1 MNWDYFL
8 RQWGRIFHCNIYLV
22 ERHDSIRQVYGEQ
35 SLENE
40 KAPFPE
46 EPAFRRLLTGGQT
59 EARPVLYGEE
69 ESVLYAVLPFYEK
82 RLVMGPAA
90 LGEKNEFAAGVLAL
104 WHSMIGQELMTE
116 ELWQQ
121 KEPAGAEIREA
132 RANVQEVI
140 FQRQETELP
149 HNPYEQERRE
159 MDSIRRGDREML
171 RRSLQETYRGE
182 VGQLSRDALRQA
194 KNIAICVVTLASR
207 AAIEGGVLPEEA
219 FSMVDGY
226 ILEIEE
232 MTDPH
237 KIEAAMRQAEF
248 ELAERVEAVHATKE
262 RNELIERTKNHI
274 FQNLHSEI
282 VIGEIGHQI
291 GVSAAWLS
299 ALFHRVEGVT
309 IQQYI
314 RHEKIRLAQN
324 LLRYSDYDVKSIAN
338 YLAFCSQSHFGKAF
352 KEQTGMTPT
361 SYRAKYGNT
370 QKNENMQ
377 KNKNIQ
383 RNKKMQRNKNT

>member
-1 MNWDYFL
+1 
-8 RQWGRIFHCNIYLV
+8 
-22 ERHDSIRQVYGEQ
+22 
-35 SLENE
+35 
-40 KAPFPE
+40 
-46 EPAFRRLLTGGQT
+46 
-59 EARPVLYGEE
+59 
-69 ESVLYAVLPFYEK
+69 
-82 RLVMGPAA
+82 
-90 LGEKNEFAAGVLAL
+90 
-104 WHSMIGQELMTE
+104 
-116 ELWQQ
+116 
-121 KEPAGAEIREA
+121 
-132 RANVQEVI
+132 
-140 FQRQETELP
+140 
-149 HNPYEQERRE
+149 

-207 AAIEGGVLPEEA
+207 AAIEGGMLPEEA

-248 ELAERVEAVHATKE
+248 EFAERVEAVHATKE

-314 RHEKIRLAQN
+314 RREKIRLAQN

-361 SYRAKYGNT
+361 AYRTKYGNMP
-370 QKNENMQ
+370 KNENMP
-377 KNKNIQ
+377 
-383 RNKKMQRNKNT
+383 KK

>member
-1 MNWDYFL
+1 
-8 RQWGRIFHCNIYLV
+8 
-22 ERHDSIRQVYGEQ
+22 
-35 SLENE
+35 
-40 KAPFPE
+40 
-46 EPAFRRLLTGGQT
+46 
-59 EARPVLYGEE
+59 
-69 ESVLYAVLPFYEK
+69 
-82 RLVMGPAA
+82 MGPAA
-90 LGEKNEFAAGVLAL
+90 PGEKNEFAAGVLAL
-104 WHSMIGQELMTE
+104 WHSMTGQELMTE

-121 KEPAGAEIREA
+121 KEPAGAESREA

-282 VIGEIGHQI
+282 VIREIGHQI

-314 RHEKIRLAQN
+314 RREKIRLAQN